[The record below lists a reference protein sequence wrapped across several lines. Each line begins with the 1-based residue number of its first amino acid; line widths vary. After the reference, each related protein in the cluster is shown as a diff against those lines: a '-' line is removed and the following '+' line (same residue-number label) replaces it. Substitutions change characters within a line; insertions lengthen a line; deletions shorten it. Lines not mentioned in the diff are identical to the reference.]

1 MKKVEDHSCNDHIE
15 LSDECNFKGDYLL
28 AEGECTVCERKLVLL
43 FEYVNTRDAETDEI
57 IE

>member
-1 MKKVEDHSCNDHIE
+1 MIKVEGHNCNDHVE

-28 AEGECTVCERKLVLL
+28 AEGKCGICKRKLVLL
-43 FEYVNTRDAETDEI
+43 FEYMNTRDAETDEI